1 MALLDAR
8 RAFFVL
14 IALTVCWGVMMLQFG
29 RREIYWL
36 VGGYALFASACL
48 LLAFGKRLGKSL
60 RVDLRSV
67 LVGLGVGVV
76 MTVLTYPLYQL
87 AVELVPGLE
96 PTVRGLY
103 RTSHKEDMATAV
115 AWTVV
120 ILSTEEL
127 LFRGAWLMWLEER
140 LGKRGALA
148 ASVGL
153 YALAQACTGSFVV
166 ALLALCCGTLWT
178 LERMLTGSVVAPL
191 LSHMIWTPTVIL
203 LRPVVGPGV

>member
-8 RAFFVL
+8 RAFLVL
-14 IALTVCWGVMMLQFG
+14 IALTACWGLMMLQFG

-36 VGGYALFASACL
+36 VGGYALFASACVL
-48 LLAFGKRLGKSL
+48 LLYGKRLASSL

-67 LVGLGVGVV
+67 LVGLGVGAL
-76 MTVLTYPLYQL
+76 MTVLTYPVYRL
-87 AVELVPGLE
+87 AVQLVPWLE

-103 RTSHKEDMATAV
+103 RTSHKEDMTTAV
-115 AWTVV
+115 AWTIV
-120 ILSTEEL
+120 ILATEEL
-127 LFRGAWLMWLEER
+127 LFRGAWLLWLEER
-140 LGKRGALA
+140 LGKRAALFA
-148 ASVGL
+148 CVAL

-191 LSHMIWTPTVIL
+191 LSHLIWTPTVIL
-203 LRPVVGPGV
+203 LRPVVGQGL